1 MPHLPLA
8 LLRCL
13 SPLGRSHH
21 LPRLAELRR
30 IAAWLALASVSCSAA
45 SPGFAKNHNPK
56 PGREPQETAAPDVAA
71 ASPSE
76 SPGLAEARL
85 IEVYQL
91 IGQGETRQAFE
102 KAEKLAKELP
112 NFQLAQLVYG
122 DLLVSRTRPVS
133 AWGDVPPD
141 MAKVAGSAL
150 KDLREESQK
159 RVKALKERPAP
170 GTLPTQF
177 LQLSPT
183 VRHAIAVDAS
193 RSRLY
198 LFENTSAGLVLKA
211 DYYISVGKAGI
222 AKVVEGDQRTP
233 LGVYYITSNLDPKS
247 LKDFYGSGA
256 LPISYPNVLD
266 AKRGKTGSGIW
277 LHGTPPYQFSRPPLA
292 TDGCVVLAN
301 PDLVQ
306 IIRTVAVRATPVVI
320 ASQLQWVTP
329 TQATATSRGFEEAL
343 LAWRNAKTGGNMSQV
358 LGFYTADFNSNGK
371 TLAQWTTVL
380 RNEMEK
386 TRGRTIQLK
395 DVSFLHWVDN
405 AETMVATF
413 GELAEGTRVG
423 TTKRQYWTRENG
435 QWKIFYEGVL

>member
-1 MPHLPLA
+1 MP
-8 LLRCL
+8 RT
-13 SPLGRSHH
+13 G
-21 LPRLAELRR
+21 
-30 IAAWLALASVSCSAA
+30 IARLALAVGLA
-45 SPGFAKNHNPK
+45 SILVLCGSNSFAKNPK
-56 PGREPQETAAPDVAA
+56 TKAAKEQQEVAA
-71 ASPSE
+71 TPSE
-76 SPGLAEARL
+76 GAGVAEARL
-85 IEVYQL
+85 IEIYQL
-91 IGQGETRQAFE
+91 IGQGETRQAFD
-102 KAEKLAKELP
+102 KAEKLAAELP

-122 DLLVSRTRPVS
+122 DLLVARTRPVN

-141 MAKVAGSAL
+141 MARVAGSAL
-150 KDLREESQK
+150 KDLREESLR
-159 RVKALKERPAP
+159 RVRALKERPVP

-198 LFENTSAGLVLKA
+198 LFENTSAGLVLTA

-266 AKRGKTGSGIW
+266 AKRGKTGFGIW

-301 PDLVQ
+301 PDLDQ

-320 ASQLQWVTP
+320 ANQLQWVTP
-329 TQATATSRGFEEAL
+329 AQATATSRGFEDAL
-343 LAWRNAKTGGNMSQV
+343 LAWRNAKTGGNVSQV
-358 LGFYTADFNSNGK
+358 LGFYTADFNSGGK
-371 TLAQWTTVL
+371 TLSQWTAVL
-380 RNEMEK
+380 RKEMEK
-386 TRGRTIQLK
+386 TKGRTIQLK
-395 DVSFLHWVDN
+395 DVSFLHWVDS

-413 GELAEGTRVG
+413 GELAEGARVG
-423 TTKRQYWTRENG
+423 TTKRQYWIRENG